1 MSGAEVMAVVACV
14 AAVVSAY
21 HDGSK
26 MASTIKKKWQN
37 RKRRLSELERSLDRG
52 EREVQN
58 HYNLNVAHF
67 GTQYQQ
73 GDETAREQMKD
84 IIIHLQG
91 VLLAHLG
98 DAVKRNVTVDI
109 AFLQDTSD
117 VSRIR
122 TIQVLHDLYQ
132 RLAQAGPIPIPMNH
146 MQDQTYR
153 LARSLDTLWP
163 RDRTWGPRSSDGDI
177 VPEGNMQGSTS
188 RGKRAS
194 FTSGLSGIFSSRLQ
208 RRDPQALL
216 PALQSFA
223 EFPARL
229 ANPETASLIDD
240 HTPDSDPDSTVVQ
253 PTEMSV
259 AQGILDVEL
268 GFNPWDDGTVSR
280 PMLTLAANPP
290 PSVLSSDSAN
300 SNPSSPCSVSVSPP
314 VEYLWLPNA
323 DNQYAGFCKGAWKL
337 HSGLRE
343 AFRVHK
349 EPGAG
354 YYTQMSWLRC
364 SKCYYEAPVAP
375 GSSAHAPR
383 FHDALRWDRST
394 GIRYRVVFLAKWH
407 VSCKRNASL
416 DVPNGTWGT
425 FGCIFC
431 SVAHKTPAPT
441 FGPLEVFLAHLA
453 AEHRDLDAGRT
464 ALLDRTRCVVG
475 RVATAREDFDINIP
489 PL

>member
-26 MASTIKKKWQN
+26 MVSTIKKKWQN
-37 RKRRLSELERSLDRG
+37 RKRRLSELEHSLDRG

-58 HYNLNVAHF
+58 HYNLNAAHF
-67 GTQYQQ
+67 GIRYQQ

-84 IIIHLQG
+84 VIIHLQG
-91 VLLAHLG
+91 VLLTHLG
-98 DAVKRNVTVDI
+98 DAVKRNIAIDI

-117 VSRIR
+117 DSRIR
-122 TIQVLHDLYQ
+122 TIQILRDLYQ
-132 RLAQAGPIPIPMNH
+132 RLAQAAPIPIPMNPV
-146 MQDQTYR
+146 QDQPYR
-153 LARSLDTLWP
+153 LARSLDTSWP
-163 RDRTWGPRSSDGDI
+163 RGETWGPRTSDEDI
-177 VPEGNMQGSTS
+177 VPEGNMHGSAS
-188 RGKRAS
+188 RRKRAS
-194 FTSGLSGIFSSRLQ
+194 FSSGISGIFGSRLQ
-208 RRDPQALL
+208 RRDPQPLL

-223 EFPARL
+223 EFPAHT
-229 ANPETASLIDD
+229 ANPATVSLVDD
-240 HTPDSDPDSTVVQ
+240 PTPDSDQD
-253 PTEMSV
+253 PTDVPPTSLSV
-259 AQGILDVEL
+259 DQEIIDVEL

-280 PMLTLAANPP
+280 RPMLTLDASPP
-290 PSVLSSDSAN
+290 PSALPSDSAN
-300 SNPSSPCSVSVSPP
+300 SNPSSPSSASPP
-314 VEYLWLPNA
+314 GEYLWLPHA

-337 HSGLRE
+337 HSGLRK

-349 EPGAG
+349 EPGTG
-354 YYTQMSWLRC
+354 FYTQMSWLRC

-375 GSSAHAPR
+375 GSSTHAPR
-383 FHDALRWDRST
+383 FHDALRCHQLT

-431 SVAHKTPAPT
+431 SVAHKMPAPT
-441 FGPLEVFLAHLA
+441 FGSLDVFLAHLA

-464 ALLDRTRCVVG
+464 ALLDRTRCIVG